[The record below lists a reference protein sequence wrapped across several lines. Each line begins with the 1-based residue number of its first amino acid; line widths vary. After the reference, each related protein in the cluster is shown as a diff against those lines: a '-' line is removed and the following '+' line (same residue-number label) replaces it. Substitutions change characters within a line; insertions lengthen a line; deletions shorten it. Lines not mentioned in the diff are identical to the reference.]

1 MKQQILLFYIYRT
14 IEDTATLLERE
25 KAVWEVLGLRGRMI
39 IAEEGI
45 NGTLEGIAENTE
57 IYMKHLKSDKRF
69 KHIEFK
75 TSLGTGSS
83 FPRISIKV
91 RNEIV
96 STGLPKHINPR
107 VKTAPRLTA
116 KQLHKMYQKNEDFV
130 VVDMRNTWEIVAGK
144 FSNAIDPGMQ
154 ASRDLPA
161 KIELIKQATN
171 GKKIVAVCNG
181 GVRCEKMS
189 TYLVDQG
196 MDNVYQ
202 LHNGIH
208 SYMQTYPGENFEGTL
223 YTFDDRTTMDFT
235 NDRKIV
241 GSCKLCSKASENYI
255 NCSKDKC
262 HLFCI
267 VCSDCGGD
275 EEIVFCST
283 ECKQTAKRVIP
294 TMKAV
299 KVK

>member
-14 IEDTATLLERE
+14 IEDTTALLERE
-25 KAVWEVLGLRGRMI
+25 KAVWSVLGLRGRMI

-45 NGTLEGIAENTE
+45 NGTLEGSIENTD
-57 IYMKHLKSDKRF
+57 MRF

-75 TSLGTGSS
+75 TSPGTGSA

-91 RNEIV
+91 RSEIV
-96 STGLPKHINPR
+96 STGLPSHINPR
-107 VKTAPRLTA
+107 TLAAPRVTV

-130 VVDMRNTWEIVAGK
+130 VVDMRNIWEIAAGK

-154 ASRDLPA
+154 ASRDLPS
-161 KIELIKQATN
+161 KIELIKQAAN
-171 GKKIVAVCNG
+171 GKKVVAVCNG

-189 TYLVDQG
+189 TYLLDQG

-208 SYMQTYPGENFEGTL
+208 SYMQAYPGENFEGTL

-275 EEIVFCST
+275 EEIVFCSI
-283 ECKQTAKRVIP
+283 ECRQTAKRVIP